1 MKILV
6 AIFAMTSAALT
17 LGIFYYNLKIVRMFK
32 KDEKLTATKLV
43 IKEKIPDAFMVLS
56 LSSLF
61 FSLGAFLGAGTLI
74 LDMPVFNYFSELGIL
89 TMMVGLLTF
98 MKRISD
104 SVTEGEETELEDEGK
119 SSSEDEDSEEEEGDT
134 EPEDEQTEES
144 EDEETKEE

>member
-1 MKILV
+1 MKTV
-6 AIFAMTSAALT
+6 VTIFAITSAALT
-17 LGIFYYNLKIVRMFK
+17 LAIFYYNLKIVRMFQ

-43 IKEKIPDAFMVLS
+43 IKEQIPDAFMVLS

-74 LDMPVFNYFSELGIL
+74 LDMPIFNYFSELGIL

-104 SVTEGEETELEDEGK
+104 SVTEGEETELDDEGK
-119 SSSEDEDSEEEEGDT
+119 NSSEDESTEETDSDETPEEER
-134 EPEDEQTEES
+134 ES
-144 EDEETKEE
+144 ENEEEDGEE

>member
-1 MKILV
+1 MKTV
-6 AIFAMTSAALT
+6 VTVFAITSAALA
-17 LGIFYYNLKIVRMFK
+17 LAIFYYNLQIVRMFQ

-43 IKEKIPDAFMVLS
+43 IKQQIPDAFMILS
-56 LSSLF
+56 ISSLF
-61 FSLGAFLGAGTLI
+61 FSLGAFMGAGTLI

-119 SSSEDEDSEEEEGDT
+119 SSSSDEDSETEEEEADSD
-134 EPEDEQTEES
+134 EKEEEIKEDEG
-144 EDEETKEE
+144 K